1 MMSSYRTGPNE
12 VLRNNFKSL
21 KQSYIKHFTEMYRVG
36 IKVSLNKQNILAY
49 VSSYS
54 LALAIC

>member
-1 MMSSYRTGPNE
+1 
-12 VLRNNFKSL
+12 
-21 KQSYIKHFTEMYRVG
+21 MYRVG